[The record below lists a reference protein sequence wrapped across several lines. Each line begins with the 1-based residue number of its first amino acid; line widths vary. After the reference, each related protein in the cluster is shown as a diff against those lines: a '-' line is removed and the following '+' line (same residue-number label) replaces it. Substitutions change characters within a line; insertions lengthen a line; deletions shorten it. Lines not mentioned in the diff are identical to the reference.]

1 MLYSRQHNQCDIRAI
16 HDGKVGCNTVEY
28 TTTFLYSDWLY
39 FLWHGINLNIRYTL
53 NTLSASFD
61 QICDPFIFLALRNLS
76 LNSQFPF
83 CFRTVSV
90 IDNMLSM
97 MEKYTNNLET
107 IVNERTR
114 QLQSEKNKTDE
125 LLHKMLPR

>member
-1 MLYSRQHNQCDIRAI
+1 MDKSYCPHC
-16 HDGKVGCNTVEY
+16 
-28 TTTFLYSDWLY
+28 WL
-39 FLWHGINLNIRYTL
+39 
-53 NTLSASFD
+53 
-61 QICDPFIFLALRNLS
+61 FLALLYHSTQPSKTVVKTVESLCFQRTYKLVTIAFLRHLS
-76 LNSQFPF
+76 HNFRLQRRLAANPQEFFFFPLF
-83 CFRTVSV
+83 SV

-114 QLQSEKNKTDE
+114 QLQHEKNKTDE